1 MVARYVLYNAFKIV
15 IVKTIHI
22 SDGKYTQNEVTV
34 LMDTTSIVSN
44 ITWCTSAAENALLFH
59 VKWQKK
65 IYDVIRE
72 HRQTD
77 RQTENLWKNCL
88 KENKAYLATWNF

>member
-44 ITWCTSAAENALLFH
+44 IT
-59 VKWQKK
+59 
-65 IYDVIRE
+65 
-72 HRQTD
+72 
-77 RQTENLWKNCL
+77 
-88 KENKAYLATWNF
+88 